1 MTEPVTSEL
10 PESTLAV
17 LLRQF
22 AHDLKGHLGTTG
34 LWFYLLETASS
45 DEDRARGVQGLRDTF
60 ATLDRAATDLA
71 DAGRSLS
78 GPEVPA
84 FDAVDLEAMVSTVA
98 MAAGSTA
105 RGRGISLDIDLPPR
119 PWPGVHGHHEGLARA
134 LERLFFG
141 AVAHAPNGAQLGIQV
156 VVDREFI
163 RVRVPIASDMPGP
176 IPSLRE
182 RLALIV
188 NGARESGLA
197 LPLARETF
205 QQHGGELVPLSETML
220 EARIPVRATPPVFE
234 MGS

>member
-1 MTEPVTSEL
+1 MTEPLTSEL

-34 LWFYLLETASS
+34 LWFYLLETAAS

-78 GPEVPA
+78 GPGVPA
-84 FDAVDLEAMVSTVA
+84 FDAVDLEAIVSAVA
-98 MAAGSTA
+98 KAAGSA
-105 RGRGISLDIDLPPR
+105 AHGRGIMLDIDLPPR
-119 PWPGVHGHHEGLARA
+119 PWPGVHGHHESLTRA
-134 LERLFFG
+134 FERLFFG
-141 AVAHAPNGAQLGIQV
+141 AVAHASNGARVEIQV

-163 RVRVPIASDMPGP
+163 RVRVPTASDTPGP

-182 RLALIV
+182 RLAQIV
-188 NGARESGLA
+188 TGARESGLA
-197 LPLARETF
+197 LPLARETL
-205 QQHGGELVPLSETML
+205 QQHGGELVPLSDTLL
-220 EARIPVRATPPVFE
+220 EARIPVRAN
-234 MGS
+234 